1 MDEFQYFMVR
11 VRHDSTAPASDAGNT
26 LNGIVEQLGS
36 GEKRAFTGPPE
47 LVELLKAWPD
57 GPANNTPGLSPGNAD
72 A

>member
-11 VRHDSTAPASDAGNT
+11 VRHDSAAAARET

-36 GEKRAFTGPPE
+36 GEKRVFTGPPE
-47 LVELLKAWPD
+47 LVELLTSWPD
-57 GPANNTPGLSPGNAD
+57 GSANMTPGLMPGNAD